1 MGLTER
7 DRLVLDVER
16 EWWLESPTKE
26 QAIRSHLGCSPG
38 TYYAALRRLVTS
50 PEAFSYDP
58 LVIQRLRRRRDQ
70 RRRDRLAPGP
80 AMWHRP
86 R

>member
-1 MGLTER
+1 MALTER

-16 EWWLESPTKE
+16 EWWLKSPTKE
-26 QAIRSHLGCSPG
+26 QAIRARLGCSPAA
-38 TYYAALRRLVTS
+38 YYAALRRLVTS

-58 LVIQRLRRRRDQ
+58 LVIQRLRRRREE
-70 RRRDRLAPGP
+70 RRRARLEPGP